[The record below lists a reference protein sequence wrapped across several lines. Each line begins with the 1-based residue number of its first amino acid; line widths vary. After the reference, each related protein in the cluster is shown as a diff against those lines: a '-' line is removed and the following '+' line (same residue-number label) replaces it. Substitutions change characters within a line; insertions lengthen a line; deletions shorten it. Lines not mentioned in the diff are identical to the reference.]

1 MKDVDDHSNGSPEEL
16 ADALREKV
24 RKLPKAPGVYLMKD
38 AKGVVIYVGKARD
51 LRARVGSYFQDSAD
65 LLKSRGPEIAH
76 MIGLVCDIDFL
87 DCETEVDALLQENR
101 RMKDIQPGVN
111 GGLGDDKT

>member
-1 MKDVDDHSNGSPEEL
+1 MSEDRDQGNSRWLER
-16 ADALREKV
+16 LRANI
-24 RKLPKAPGVYLMKD
+24 RRFPKSPGVYLMKD
-38 AKGVVIYVGKARD
+38 GKGVVIYVGKARD
-51 LRARVGSYFQDSAD
+51 LRSRVGSYFQDSAD

-101 RMKDIQPGVN
+101 LIKDI
-111 GGLGDDKT
+111 

>member
-1 MKDVDDHSNGSPEEL
+1 MSDVRDETADL
-16 ADALREKV
+16 ARTAAAALREKI
-24 RKLPKAPGVYLMKD
+24 RKLPKSPGVYLMKD
-38 AKGVVIYVGKARD
+38 GNGVVIYIGKAND

-76 MIGLVCDIDFL
+76 MIGLVCDVDFL

-101 RMKDIQPGVN
+101 LIKDIQPRF
-111 GGLGDDKT
+111 